1 MNTKPLNDPERQKQ
15 VNEWLNE
22 LHGAAQRSYDT
33 CRQLRDRLSPVMR
46 KEPAEPVKK
55 ATPELELV
63 DVAKAIR
70 EAVEV
75 LDATAENHCEMLRL
89 LEV

>member
-1 MNTKPLNDPERQKQ
+1 MDPERQKQ

-33 CRQLRDRLSPVMR
+33 CRQLRDRLNPVIR
-46 KEPAEPVKK
+46 KEPAEAAKT

-63 DVAKAIR
+63 DVAQAIR
-70 EAVEV
+70 EAVKV
-75 LDATAENHCEMLRL
+75 LEATSENHREMLLL